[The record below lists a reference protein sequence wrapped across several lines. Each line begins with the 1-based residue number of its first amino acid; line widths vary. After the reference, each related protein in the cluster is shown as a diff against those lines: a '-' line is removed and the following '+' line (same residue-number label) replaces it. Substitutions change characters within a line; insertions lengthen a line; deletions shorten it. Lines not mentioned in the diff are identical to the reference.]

1 MCGRTACTLCAEDVR
16 KACCYRSEAG
26 GVYRLPD
33 WREADDPR
41 LSYKPS
47 HNVAPTDA
55 TPVLVSGRHF
65 PGAGE
70 RVLQTMLWGMIPP
83 WHKGDPKSHGLST
96 NNCRLEGARG
106 SKLYG
111 RALGRGQRC
120 CVVLDGFYEW
130 QAGTKQPYFV
140 YCAAQPDGFKEEG
153 KRARSV
159 ESAVRCAG
167 ADRRPQHVGLPLVAG
182 GGLVRAPTA
191 PPRSAVR
198 RVDLTPGDGRAQL
211 LAYHDGGGQVAG
223 LAPPQD
229 ARGSQLGAASGRV
242 AGLRGREGGRRAGA
256 AGSPRA
262 AGVAPGVVP
271 RQQRAAQGRGLQQA
285 RGPGTEER
293 EGVSEQQADEVVA
306 PVGRQEARRSSGHSA
321 GAD

>member
-140 YCAAQPDGFKEEG
+140 YCAAQPDGVLIDDPSTWDCRWSPEG
-153 KRARSV
+153 GWCGPQLLRLAALFDVWTSPQAR
-159 ESAVRCAG
+159 
-167 ADRRPQHVGLPLVAG
+167 
-182 GGLVRAPTA
+182 
-191 PPRSAVR
+191 
-198 RVDLTPGDGRAQL
+198 DGRAQL

>member
-140 YCAAQPDGFKEEG
+140 YCAAQPDGVLIDDPSTWDCRWSPEG
-153 KRARSV
+153 GWCGPQLLRLAALFDVWTSPQGT
-159 ESAVRCAG
+159 AVHSYSLITMEADKSLGWLHHRMPAVLSSEQQVAAWLDCAG
-167 ADRRPQHVGLPLVAG
+167 VKGDAALALLGAPGPLAWHPVSS
-182 GGLVRAPTA
+182 LVNNARHKDAA
-191 PPRSAVR
+191 CNR
-198 RVDLTPGDGRAQL
+198 RVDLARA
-211 LAYHDGGGQVAG
+211 
-223 LAPPQD
+223 
-229 ARGSQLGAASGRV
+229 
-242 AGLRGREGGRRAGA
+242 
-256 AGSPRA
+256 
-262 AGVAPGVVP
+262 
-271 RQQRAAQGRGLQQA
+271 
-285 RGPGTEER
+285 
-293 EGVSEQQADEVVA
+293 
-306 PVGRQEARRSSGHSA
+306 
-321 GAD
+321 